1 MSKRWLFAAVA
12 LLWAAPAFSQ
22 GVELES
28 KALRLKFS
36 GRVQVQAGTTTC
48 DEFPVPSN
56 SACGEQVA
64 GVDLRLR
71 RARFTVEA
79 QINDNIDLKI
89 QPDYSAITK
98 IGLKDAWGRYTWSK
112 AARLKAGNFKRP
124 FGGFTLVSSTQI
136 LTIERVLAVRGLP
149 DLIAPSYSSFTLA
162 FNLSDRDVGVQLDG
176 TTNNGLFSYWAGV
189 FTGASELNNRD
200 TNTEKQYIGRGQ
212 INLTSVLS
220 MPLKIAVAAAA
231 SDQGFELPT
240 TEKKTKYFYDYEIF
254 ADWGTFGGGAHV
266 QAGFVLGDNPL
277 QASAGGAIDLPAGDE
292 FASMRSW
299 QVIGAWKFP
308 IGSGTMALEPLFR
321 VSWADGNTNLADNT
335 VWGFTPGIQIFFYG
349 RNKLAVNWDVVV
361 PTSTSLRSEHSLKAQ
376 WQFHF

>member
-1 MSKRWLFAAVA
+1 MSKRWLFTAVA

-22 GVELES
+22 GVELQS
-28 KALRLKFS
+28 KALKLKFS

-48 DEFPVPSN
+48 DQFPVPAN
-56 SACGEQVA
+56 SACSEQVA

-79 QINDNIDLKI
+79 QINEKIDFKI

-98 IGLKDAWGRYTWSK
+98 IGLQDAWGRYTWGK
-112 AARLKAGNFKRP
+112 GARLKAGNFKRP

-149 DLIAPSYSSFTLA
+149 NLIAPSYSGFTLA

-176 TTNNGLFSYWAGV
+176 TTNNGLFSYRAGV
-189 FTGASELNNRD
+189 FTGASELNDRD

-212 INLTSVLS
+212 INLTGVLN

-266 QAGFVLGDNPL
+266 QAGYIFGDNPL
-277 QASAGGAIDLPAGDE
+277 QASGGGAIDLPAGDE

-299 QVIGAWKFP
+299 QVIAAWKFP
-308 IGSGTMALEPLFR
+308 VGSGTMALEPLFR
-321 VSWADGNTNLADNT
+321 VSWADGNINLADDT

-349 RNKLAVNWDVVV
+349 RNKLALNWDFVI
-361 PTSTSLRSEHSLKAQ
+361 PTSPSLRSENSFKAQ